1 MDLRQDPEENHAVL
15 VGSGE
20 IFCEG
25 WIIGAIQKS
34 SVSSQRGV
42 MAIVLDEERRVQEE
56 ARAMWDLE
64 VALFEG
70 SALLMVICVHSS
82 CNGSPNITVK
92 SSQVMPNRVWW
103 ALDKVDSERLHST
116 PNTSRGNDSRDGYW
130 EDGCEV
136 RFVFCTFCLLSSRA
150 EKDHEKEVG

>member
-82 CNGSPNITVK
+82 CNGLQILQSSPVK
-92 SSQVMPNRVWW
+92 LCQVVYGGR
-103 ALDKVDSERLHST
+103 ST
-116 PNTSRGNDSRDGYW
+116 R
-130 EDGCEV
+130 
-136 RFVFCTFCLLSSRA
+136 
-150 EKDHEKEVG
+150 